1 MHNEIIKQCANQIY
15 KTLGSGH
22 SERIYHN
29 AMEVSLRQKYIQYET
44 ERIVPIEY
52 EGHTIGNMR
61 ADLIIHNSLVVEL
74 KAVKCLNSAMNQ
86 QALNYLKLTGINQ
99 ALLINFPQVQPDASE
114 CEIVV
119 IDKAEER
126 HPEKF

>member
-1 MHNEIIKQCANQIY
+1 
-15 KTLGSGH
+15 
-22 SERIYHN
+22 
-29 AMEVSLRQKYIQYET
+29 MEVSLRQKYIQYET

-74 KAVKCLNSAMNQ
+74 KAEKCLNSAMNQ